1 MATTTKKVKLATAIK
16 ADLENKMPLDQVTE
30 KVAGLVFTKKL
41 VEDIPF
47 NTNIIEEQ
55 VLKVANELGLLL
67 DDSQL
72 LETAKEAVKK
82 AEKLP
87 KTYTG
92 MLKLAESLAAKVY
105 NKSED
110 FVPKLKMVWTGTFPK
125 QEKLGFRKN
134 SLQRQAYEI
143 LINNPKITR
152 EQYLEKLISELRNIK
167 EGVDP
172 KPISTIQAT
181 KYYKLIIANIL
192 IFKEMLESMEVET
205 ILNMLTE

>member
-1 MATTTKKVKLATAIK
+1 MTTSKKVNLATAIK

-47 NTNIIEEQ
+47 NTNIIEEH

-72 LETAKEAVKK
+72 LGTAKEAVKK
-82 AEKLP
+82 AEALP

-92 MLKLAESLAAKVY
+92 MLRMAEALAEKVY

-110 FVPKLKMVWTGTFPK
+110 FIPKLKMAWIGSFPK
-125 QEKLGFRKN
+125 EEKLGFRKN

-143 LINNPKITR
+143 LINNPNISR
-152 EQYLEKLISELRNIK
+152 EDYLTKLIAELRNIK

-172 KPISTIQAT
+172 EPISTVQAT

-192 IFKEMLESMEVET
+192 MFKEMLESMDTET